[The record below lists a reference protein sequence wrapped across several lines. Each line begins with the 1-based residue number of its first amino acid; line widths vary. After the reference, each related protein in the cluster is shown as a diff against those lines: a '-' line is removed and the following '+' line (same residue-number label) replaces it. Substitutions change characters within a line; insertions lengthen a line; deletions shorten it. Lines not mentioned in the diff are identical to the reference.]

1 MVEREW
7 QLEIQGELTKQRRIE
22 AIDKLLSVLT
32 LIVASVFGLQA
43 IGLDGVPFVCRPDWL
58 QTRPA
63 TTAIELSASSSLKAG
78 NRKAEGT
85 LVTVLSGHSSCCG

>member
-1 MVEREW
+1 MYCVRLVQLGYLQQQHLHQGGSSSWHSPGLHAQARIMVEREW

-58 QTRPA
+58 QT
-63 TTAIELSASSSLKAG
+63 
-78 NRKAEGT
+78 
-85 LVTVLSGHSSCCG
+85 

>member
-43 IGLDGVPFVCRPDWL
+43 IGLDGVPCCAD
-58 QTRPA
+58 
-63 TTAIELSASSSLKAG
+63 LSLAADL
-78 NRKAEGT
+78 T
-85 LVTVLSGHSSCCG
+85 GHMDGAVSFR